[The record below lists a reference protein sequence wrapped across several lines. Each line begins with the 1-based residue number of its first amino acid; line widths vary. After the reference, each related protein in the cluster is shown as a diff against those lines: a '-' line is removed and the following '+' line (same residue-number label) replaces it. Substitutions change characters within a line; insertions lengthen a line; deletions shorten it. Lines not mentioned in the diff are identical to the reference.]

1 MKCIAFS
8 ALAEKEV
15 INMPDCRRLGTIIDA
30 DIDIETGRILSFAA
44 GEAKICGRKK
54 NTVTVPFE
62 AVRKIGDDIIFV
74 DICLPPQPEKHGKGG
89 ILGKLSGLFG

>member
-1 MKCIAFS
+1 MNCITFS

-15 INMPDCRRLGTIIDA
+15 INMSDCRRLGNILDA
-30 DIDIETGRILSFAA
+30 DVDTETGRILSFAV
-44 GEAKICGRKK
+44 GETKMCGKRKQ
-54 NTVTVPFE
+54 VFTVPFD

-74 DICLPPQPEKHGKGG
+74 DICLPPQPEKQGKGG